1 MKFKMQIIFC
11 SHLLLLTTLD
21 SDFIEIYVII
31 LNTRLTEFA
40 LTIYMSP
47 TKLIF
52 RIKISVS

>member
-40 LTIYMSP
+40 LTIYMSN